1 MERPPGED
9 ALACALD
16 TERLGSGAQVGRGCR
31 AGPWLQTGR
40 SGSSRPV
47 KTGLSGG
54 GTDRS
59 PLTSMPK
66 RCGARPAASP
76 FVPGSGGFQPPS
88 RCGAGGDGE
97 AGRPS
102 VPGRRLACRCQPT
115 ASDRMEG
122 QLDGARH
129 SHRNTPA
136 VPSSR
141 GSASHRL
148 GAADPGPIAPLPPAP
163 GPGGLVPGGSVFG
176 TITAG
181 AVVAGAVVG
190 GLVGRGAVVGGL
202 VGSGAVV
209 GGLARRGVVVG
220 AVVDRGAVVGG
231 LVGSGAVVGGLA
243 RRGVVVGGLVDR
255 GAEVGGLVALTD
267 VGGGLVVT
275 APVVGGPV
283 EAGGTTVVGGA
294 VTVTATVV
302 GAPVVAGC
310 PVTVVSA
317 PAPGSPTDASGTQ
330 ASVPAWP
337 PPTSPPALNSSS
349 STATTAIAAT
359 QSHARNDAFLC
370 TLYSWP
376 PGSTDPIGG
385 RPPEDQPR
393 VSPYFRT
400 STR

>member
-1 MERPPGED
+1 M
-9 ALACALD
+9 
-16 TERLGSGAQVGRGCR
+16 
-31 AGPWLQTGR
+31 
-40 SGSSRPV
+40 
-47 KTGLSGG
+47 
-54 GTDRS
+54 
-59 PLTSMPK
+59 
-66 RCGARPAASP
+66 
-76 FVPGSGGFQPPS
+76 
-88 RCGAGGDGE
+88 
-97 AGRPS
+97 
-102 VPGRRLACRCQPT
+102 
-115 ASDRMEG
+115 
-122 QLDGARH
+122 
-129 SHRNTPA
+129 
-136 VPSSR
+136 
-141 GSASHRL
+141 
-148 GAADPGPIAPLPPAP
+148 
-163 GPGGLVPGGSVFG
+163 FG

-190 GLVGRGAVVGGL
+190 GLVGRGAVVGGQ
-202 VGSGAVV
+202 VGSGAVL

-220 AVVDRGAVVGG
+220 GLVDRGAVVGG

-283 EAGGTTVVGGA
+283 EAGGATVVGGA

-302 GAPVVAGC
+302 GGPVVAGC

-349 STATTAIAAT
+349 SSTATTAIAAI

-393 VSPYFRT
+393 VSPYSRT
-400 STR
+400 STRWCGAGRSSECRRNFASKDEQPAPGIADGAQGSQSHPVWRRGRLVDHVGEQALDGGDGLVGHHPWHGATHLGGGEWPLGPPGEPVTAAAQVWRCGYGRTEAARQGSKRQRVAP